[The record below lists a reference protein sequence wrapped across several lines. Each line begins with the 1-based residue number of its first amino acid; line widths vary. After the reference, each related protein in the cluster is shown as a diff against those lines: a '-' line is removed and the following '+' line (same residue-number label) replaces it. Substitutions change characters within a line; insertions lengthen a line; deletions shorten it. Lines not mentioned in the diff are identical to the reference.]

1 VSGAPHRPPPWPRF
15 WRGRLLCA
23 RLLYWRY
30 GWDSKDTRL
39 TSRSLLAGRSR
50 VFGACRCQV
59 VGAGLRLW
67 LEEILGVLAGFLDLF
82 AIAMS
87 VRRPFCQQELL
98 QSKSLTRGIM
108 IAGKAA
114 RQETKRRKLIAR
126 RQGPI
131 HPKVQRSVRVATRIA
146 RGGASH
152 VHSTPPNPAVRSAV
166 RCPSTPSTKRSQFK
180 KHPPGLRRF

>member
-126 RQGPI
+126 R
-131 HPKVQRSVRVATRIA
+131 RDRYT
-146 RGGASH
+146 
-152 VHSTPPNPAVRSAV
+152 
-166 RCPSTPSTKRSQFK
+166 
-180 KHPPGLRRF
+180 RRFNGRFGWRRGSRAAEPPTCIRHRQTRRYAARSDARRRRRQSDRNSRNTRRV